1 MKPNS
6 LNYYKLNYFQFI
18 EILFS
23 ISQILCFDSFDIFVK
38 FLEEGN
44 NIYLNIQEK
53 KNEIMNKFY
62 IIQNNTQLIKIL
74 NSIKKIFKNYYNYY
88 SKNKE
93 KITFDIIIKIYK
105 DFNILP
111 YFISFIE
118 LKNIFFTLADILN
131 NKQDL
136 EKEKKINFEL
146 FLISLGII
154 SLSIN
159 TSLNVTYIERL
170 ILLLVQI
177 AYSEKKNQF
186 FSNETFSIRKD
197 PFNVTIEP
205 EKNYPSIFEKSI
217 PFYEEIIR
225 NPEKL
230 SEL

>member
-1 MKPNS
+1 
-6 LNYYKLNYFQFI
+6 
-18 EILFS
+18 
-23 ISQILCFDSFDIFVK
+23 
-38 FLEEGN
+38 
-44 NIYLNIQEK
+44 
-53 KNEIMNKFY
+53 MNKFY
-62 IIQNNTQLIKIL
+62 IIQNNNQLIKIL

-118 LKNIFFTLADILN
+118 LKNIFFTLTDI

-177 AYSEKKNQF
+177 VYSEKKINF
-186 FSNETFSIRKD
+186 FQMKLFQ
-197 PFNVTIEP
+197 
-205 EKNYPSIFEKSI
+205 FEKI
-217 PFYEEIIR
+217 CLMLLL
-225 NPEKL
+225 N
-230 SEL
+230 

>member
-1 MKPNS
+1 
-6 LNYYKLNYFQFI
+6 
-18 EILFS
+18 
-23 ISQILCFDSFDIFVK
+23 
-38 FLEEGN
+38 
-44 NIYLNIQEK
+44 
-53 KNEIMNKFY
+53 MNKFY
-62 IIQNNTQLIKIL
+62 IIQNNNQLIKIL
-74 NSIKKIFKNYYNYY
+74 NSIKKIFNNYYNYY

-131 NKQDL
+131 NKQDS

-177 AYSEKKNQF
+177 VYSEKKINF
-186 FSNETFSIRKD
+186 FQMKLFQ
-197 PFNVTIEP
+197 
-205 EKNYPSIFEKSI
+205 FEKI
-217 PFYEEIIR
+217 CLI
-225 NPEKL
+225 
-230 SEL
+230 

>member
-6 LNYYKLNYFQFI
+6 LNYNKLNYFQFI
-18 EILFS
+18 EILLS
-23 ISQILCFDSFDIFVK
+23 ISQILCFDSFDIFAK

-62 IIQNNTQLIKIL
+62 IIQNNNQLIKIL
-74 NSIKKIFKNYYNYY
+74 NSIKKILKNYYNYY

-118 LKNIFFTLADILN
+118 LKNIFFTLTDI

-136 EKEKKINFEL
+136 EKEKKKF
-146 FLISLGII
+146 
-154 SLSIN
+154 
-159 TSLNVTYIERL
+159 
-170 ILLLVQI
+170 
-177 AYSEKKNQF
+177 
-186 FSNETFSIRKD
+186 
-197 PFNVTIEP
+197 
-205 EKNYPSIFEKSI
+205 
-217 PFYEEIIR
+217 
-225 NPEKL
+225 
-230 SEL
+230 

>member
-1 MKPNS
+1 
-6 LNYYKLNYFQFI
+6 
-18 EILFS
+18 
-23 ISQILCFDSFDIFVK
+23 
-38 FLEEGN
+38 
-44 NIYLNIQEK
+44 
-53 KNEIMNKFY
+53 MNKFY

-74 NSIKKIFKNYYNYY
+74 NSIKKIFKKYYNYY

-197 PFNVTIEP
+197 LFNVIIEL

-217 PFYEEIIR
+217 PFYEEIIK